1 MKKIITALLLIC
13 MVFCLCAC
21 GDTSAPTTEPQGT
34 EPQGTTAPQ
43 LTAPQ
48 PTDPEPTEPQGT
60 TYTIKVVDEGG
71 NPVAGAM
78 VQLCAEVCIPRV
90 TDAEGNAVFEN
101 QEERDDYK
109 ASVTAYPAG
118 YEALGEQTDFY
129 FDGTYEVTI
138 TVKAV
143 A

>member
-1 MKKIITALLLIC
+1 MKKLIAALLLVS

-21 GDTSAPTTEPQGT
+21 GDSQDNNEIEPPVVT
-34 EPQGTTAPQ
+34 DPVDTDPVD
-43 LTAPQ
+43 
-48 PTDPEPTEPQGT
+48 TDPEVQGV

-78 VQLCAEVCIPRV
+78 VQLCSDLCLPKI
-90 TDAEGNAVFEN
+90 TDANGLAVYEN
-101 QEERDDYK
+101 QEELDNYK
-109 ASVTAYPAG
+109 ASVTSYPTG
-118 YEALGEQTDFY
+118 YEQLGEETDFY
-129 FDGTYEVTI
+129 FGEGVYEVTI

>member
-1 MKKIITALLLIC
+1 MKKLIAVLLLGA

-21 GDTSAPTTEPQGT
+21 GETQNNNETNAPEVTD
-34 EPQGTTAPQ
+34 
-43 LTAPQ
+43 PQ
-48 PTDPEPTEPQGT
+48 PTDPQPTGV

-78 VQLCAEVCIPRV
+78 VQLCSDLCLPKL
-90 TDAEGNAVFEN
+90 TDAEGLAVFEN
-101 QEERDDYK
+101 QEEKDNYK
-109 ASVTAYPAG
+109 ASVTSYPAG
-118 YEALGEQTDFY
+118 YEQLGEETEFY
-129 FDGTYEVTI
+129 FGTGNYEVTI

>member
-1 MKKIITALLLIC
+1 MKKLITALLLVS

-21 GDTSAPTTEPQGT
+21 GESKDNNV
-34 EPQGTTAPQ
+34 
-43 LTAPQ
+43 
-48 PTDPEPTEPQGT
+48 TDPPAVSDPTETEAQGV

-78 VQLCAEVCIPRV
+78 VQLCSDLCLPKL
-90 TDAEGNAVFEN
+90 TDANGLAVYEN
-101 QEERDDYK
+101 QEELDNYK
-109 ASVTAYPAG
+109 ASVTNYPAG
-118 YEALGEQTDFY
+118 YEQLGDQTDFY
-129 FDGTYEVTI
+129 FGEGNYEVTI